1 MGLLFTCTG
10 YRAGMR
16 TLVLGLAATLGL
28 TLAAAPAA
36 AATSTSEHPSRI
48 QQRAAVPGLVVKR
61 LVTGLDHPWDVRPI
75 GQGRLIY
82 TQRDRATVSIWAD
95 GRSRVL
101 RGFPSGSVW
110 VSGETGLMGL
120 DLDPRFK
127 RNHRFYTC
135 QGGTTGGGHDVR
147 VMRWTLNAALTRV
160 TDSKRMIGGFPATSG
175 RHGGCRVLAV
185 GTKLYVGTGDA
196 AVGANPRNKKSLGG
210 KTLCL
215 QLSGRPCASN
225 PFARSSNRN
234 KRFVHTYGHRNV
246 QGLDQRR
253 DGTLWSVEQGSYRD
267 DEVNLLRNG
276 GDYGWHPVPGYDE
289 SVPMTD
295 QSLPG
300 RQRNAAWSS
309 GDPTVATSGGGF
321 VYGKRLGAYDG
332 TFAVAGL
339 KAERVLFL
347 KLSASGRLQG
357 VRVPP
362 ALREFGRIRTV
373 VDGPG
378 SVFYVTTD
386 NGGGND
392 AILAV
397 RPRR

>member
-1 MGLLFTCTG
+1 MRPVLLG
-10 YRAGMR
+10 
-16 TLVLGLAATLGL
+16 TLVALASSVLVGSVAGHAATP
-28 TLAAAPAA
+28 APERAAPERTA
-36 AATSTSEHPSRI
+36 
-48 QQRAAVPGLVVKR
+48 QRADVPGLAVKR
-61 LVTGLDHPWDVRPI
+61 LVTGLDKPWDVRPI
-75 GQGRLIY
+75 GQGRLLY
-82 TQRDRATVSIWAD
+82 TQRDRATVSIWSD
-95 GRSRVL
+95 GRSRVV
-101 RGFPSGSVW
+101 RGFPTSSVW

-120 DLDPRFK
+120 ELDPRFK

-135 QGGTTGGGHDVR
+135 QGGSTAGDGHDVR
-147 VMRWTLNAALTRV
+147 VMRWTLNSALTRI
-160 TDSKRMIGGFPATSG
+160 TASKRMIGGFPATSG
-175 RHGGCRVLAV
+175 RHGGCRLLAT
-185 GTKLYVGTGDA
+185 GSKLYVGTGDA
-196 AVGANPRNKKSLGG
+196 AVGANPENKKSLGG

-215 QLSGRPCASN
+215 QLSGRPCSSN
-225 PFARSSNRN
+225 PFIGSSNRN
-234 KRFVHTYGHRNV
+234 QRFVHTYGHRNV
-246 QGLDQRR
+246 QGLDRRR
-253 DGTLWSVEQGSYRD
+253 DGVLFSVEQGTYRD

-276 GDYGWHPVPGYDE
+276 GDYGYNPVPGYNE

-300 RQRNAAWSS
+300 RQRNAVWSS
-309 GDPTVATSGGGF
+309 GDPTLAASGGGF

-332 TFAVAGL
+332 TFAVAAL
-339 KAERVLFL
+339 KAERVVFL
-347 KLSASGRLQG
+347 TVSDSGRLQG

-362 ALREFGRIRTV
+362 ALRKFGRIRTV